1 MDDYELKQ
9 DIKWM
14 LKSLREQKKLITSSK
29 EEAEKYLNRL
39 GVMHLFVPIE
49 ETRKSKKASKP
60 KSKKAGK
67 RKSAGK

>member
-1 MDDYELKQ
+1 MDPYELKE
-9 DIKWM
+9 DIERM
-14 LKSLREQKKLITSSK
+14 HEYLRQQKKLITSSK

-39 GVMHLFVPIE
+39 GVMHLFVPIK
-49 ETRKSKKASKP
+49 TRKSKKANTP